1 MVPRATVRSLILKN
15 QSLFLR
21 QFGPFCPETVHITLP
36 GRWLSVHKR
45 HVCVRP
51 SKSCIPRSAVAGDH
65 LKHRHSKPHKSGHSS
80 REMRCDTSIGRIEG
94 KQAHDSV
101 PFPGGLVA
109 GASGNDF
116 STIVP
121 TSAHTCQVAV
131 RILVQ
136 RMSRMA
142 HCEFGRCPL
151 GASALIQLRTRP
163 RWQLFQT
170 LLIVRTHFLCVYRR
184 GPGSAVGDCTQG
196 TTIAA
201 AVFL

>member
-1 MVPRATVRSLILKN
+1 MVPQATVRSLIVKN

-21 QFGPFCPETVHITLP
+21 QFGPLCPEIVHITP
-36 GRWLSVHKR
+36 SGRWLLVHKR

-51 SKSCIPRSAVAGDH
+51 SKSCIPRSAGAGDH
-65 LKHRHSKPHKSGHSS
+65 SKLQHSKPHKSGHSS
-80 REMRCDTSIGRIEG
+80 REMRCDMSIGRIEG

-101 PFPGGLVA
+101 PCPGGLVS
-109 GASGNDF
+109 GASANDF

-163 RWQLFQT
+163 ARNFFQT
-170 LLIVRTHFLCVYRR
+170 FLIVRANFLRAYRR
-184 GPGSAVGDCTQG
+184 GPDSAVGDCTQG